1 MLDEIYAFVM
11 AYRELVSIVVLT
23 ILLVILL
30 LNWWDEVKLF
40 AKSTFYSMP
49 LIGKTR
55 RLSKDL
61 NVRRDGWFASER
73 TLCEDFAGDIRKI
86 AADPD
91 MYDKAKSYLGK
102 VQELGRTEL
111 GIAMRLLLIAMV
123 FIEALGF
130 AYVLSGY
137 TLPGAS
143 EKLQVQG
150 AFGIAFLISCVL
162 VFFTHQAGHEL
173 HKRGLIGKIR
183 TWWNHDS
190 NPDRPNLM
198 GRTNKTTLENDDLD
212 DHDPAYLQILHRLDT
227 NATVTKGTP
236 IWTIVAVIAII
247 GVACT
252 ATYVRYETYK
262 QEKTAETTGAPAPD
276 NSFSLGD
283 LMSNDDALPDLLAQ
297 PQQSAD
303 AKASKERE
311 GARDA
316 ANLSTYAILAALFIL
331 IQIMGIGIGFKT
343 GFAGKE
349 SSEARRIIGKF
360 SSRAGYE
367 SWFER
372 KRDAIARIAQKHLT
386 NLQSRLTDHAA
397 TTGVDKAHRDI
408 LQYSADR
415 NFMEHYY
422 QSEDKS
428 YRARQASE
436 AVTRN
441 MEMQHRD
448 AAVAASAAA
457 SGPAPAPV
465 ATPEPEALSQP
476 AETTEQMEQRLR
488 AKIKQEIAEK
498 KAREEAEKQAKP
510 AESEEEMYARM
521 RREEGLE
528 D

>member
-1 MLDEIYAFVM
+1 MLDEIYAFVL
-11 AYRELVSIVVLT
+11 AYRELISIVVLT
-23 ILLVILL
+23 IVLVVLL

-40 AKSTFYSMP
+40 VKSTFYSMP
-49 LIGKTR
+49 FIGKTR

-61 NVRRDGWFASER
+61 NIRRDGWFASER

-102 VQELGRTEL
+102 VQELGRNEL
-111 GIAMRLLLIAMV
+111 GIGMRLLLIAMV

-173 HKRGLIGKIR
+173 HKRGLIGKVR

-198 GRTNKTTLENDDLD
+198 GRTNKTTLENDHLD
-212 DHDPAYLQILHRLDT
+212 DDDPAYLQILHRLDT

-262 QEKTAETTGAPAPD
+262 QEKTAETTGAPATD
-276 NSFSLGD
+276 NTFSLGD

-297 PQQSAD
+297 PQQNAD
-303 AKASKERE
+303 QKASQERE

-360 SSRAGYE
+360 SSRVAYE

-386 NLQSRLTDHAA
+386 NLQSRLTEHAA
-397 TTGVDKAHRDI
+397 ATGVDKTHRDI
-408 LQYSADR
+408 LQFSADR
-415 NFMEHYY
+415 HFMEHYY

-428 YRARQASE
+428 YHARQAHE

-441 MEMQHRD
+441 THAQSRE
-448 AAVAASAAA
+448 AAA
-457 SGPAPAPV
+457 TSTAPV
-465 ATPEPEALSQP
+465 APSEPATSAPVENATPVAPM
-476 AETTEQMEQRLR
+476 ETAEQMEQRLR
-488 AKIKQEIAEK
+488 AKIKQEMAEK
-498 KAREEAEKQAKP
+498 KAREEAEKKAKP
-510 AESEEEMYARM
+510 VETEEEMYARLL
-521 RREEGLE
+521 REEGTE
-528 D
+528 N